1 MKIPSIL
8 TVKPE
13 MCNNSHGFR
22 EPHIPATSCRST
34 KTEKVAHWWQ
44 IGSAIAMLAAGT
56 LLSVAGFCVPPIGEI
71 SESVLWFFGQC
82 LLYAGS
88 ILGVGAYVNCKLHEM
103 QHRMNC

>member
-13 MCNNSHGFR
+13 MCNNSHDSR
-22 EPHIPATSCRST
+22 EPHVAASSVRPT
-34 KTEKVAHWWQ
+34 KTEKVAHRWQ

-103 QHRMNC
+103 QHRMSC